1 MVDIGKEIRAEL
13 HQQGRT
19 VTWLAQQLD
28 MRRAT
33 LYAVFRKNS
42 IDTYLLK
49 RIGQLLNK
57 DFFILLSAE
66 MKNDDCASAYK
77 WTDYGTKVY
86 GLWYEC
92 LDVRGYVADI
102 FERYK

>member
-1 MVDIGKEIRAEL
+1 MVHAFLYVRSILGVCDGCCETDIEIMVDIGKEIRAEL

-57 DFFILLSAE
+57 DFFILLSAD
-66 MKNDDCASAYK
+66 MKNDDCASASK
-77 WTDYGTKVY
+77 
-86 GLWYEC
+86 
-92 LDVRGYVADI
+92 
-102 FERYK
+102 

>member
-1 MVDIGKEIRAEL
+1 
-13 HQQGRT
+13 
-19 VTWLAQQLD
+19 
-28 MRRAT
+28 
-33 LYAVFRKNS
+33 
-42 IDTYLLK
+42 
-49 RIGQLLNK
+49 
-57 DFFILLSAE
+57 
-66 MKNDDCASAYK
+66 MKNDDCASASK